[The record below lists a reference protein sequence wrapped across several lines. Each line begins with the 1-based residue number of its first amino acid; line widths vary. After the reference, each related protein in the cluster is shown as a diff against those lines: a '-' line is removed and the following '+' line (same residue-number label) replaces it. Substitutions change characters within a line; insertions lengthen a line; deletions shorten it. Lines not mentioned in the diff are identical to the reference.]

1 MEDIVKS
8 GEIGAEA
15 FGESLA
21 WQGDEIFEGVKSPE
35 VEDFEIFEREAAAFD
50 EFVQRQGEGREVLGK
65 VSRSGGG
72 VAGKRGEVSEVGGG
86 SEGGL
91 HGESEVLRCVEAGA
105 EPIVFG

>member
-15 FGESLA
+15 FGESLSR
-21 WQGDEIFEGVKSPE
+21 QGGKIAESVESPE
-35 VEDFEIFEREAAAFD
+35 LKDFQISGGEATAFD

-72 VAGKRGEVSEVGGG
+72 VAGKCGEVSKVGGG
-86 SEGGL
+86 AESGL
-91 HGESEVLRCVEAGA
+91 HGESEVL
-105 EPIVFG
+105 